1 MMCGPKGFAWLPLWF
16 AFIAAGPWYGL
27 QRDFLSVE
35 GLPLQDD
42 EEPFPWEWGG
52 TRSAMCEACQAVA
65 ELLSCSSRTTSGG
78 ISSPC
83 YNTLPYLSKGT
94 KRDPALLVL
103 ENEKDNDPIKWLQ
116 RRQLLICDGGL
127 EHPRAIGTGDSVA
140 IAASNK
146 GEAAAALCLPSPCAS
161 LWGEGDA
168 PALRPSR
175 SSRSLRDSLLFL
187 SLNQQTPGT
196 ETLPSGLQ
204 LRWLH
209 RRPEAQPEQTVKG
222 MSPCDTLAFS
232 LEAMLKDG
240 TILFSTRKSGRFWRS
255 PRYALPLGWR
265 EAAALMRLQE
275 VVQLFLSP
283 QLAYGAKG
291 FNGFYKPVGPFAA
304 LLLQLRLEG
313 NPTAAFESEPV
324 AALTLGSGRDTTADM
339 KICSLVLKYAEV
351 DKADEKEALGS
362 RLGKGARKISSHQT
376 ANPHAYRSR
385 TLGQISLLYCVIKQH
400 IFAVDT

>member
-94 KRDPALLVL
+94 KRDPALLIL

-127 EHPRAIGTGDSVA
+127 VDYYAQQTETIHEATLAAACGDIFKERGDQILHLFYHQEHPRAIGTGDSVA

-222 MSPCDTLAFS
+222 CGPR
-232 LEAMLKDG
+232 
-240 TILFSTRKSGRFWRS
+240 LFAVAG
-255 PRYALPLGWR
+255 LPIV
-265 EAAALMRLQE
+265 AAALDTAREAFASKFGGILFPCRPIRGRLAA
-275 VVQLFLSP
+275 ST
-283 QLAYGAKG
+283 A
-291 FNGFYKPVGPFAA
+291 NNTAA
-304 LLLQLRLEG
+304 LKAATPSIVKTFAIRNVIDDAGSFLAF
-313 NPTAAFESEPV
+313 PT
-324 AALTLGSGRDTTADM
+324 LCT
-339 KICSLVLKYAEV
+339 
-351 DKADEKEALGS
+351 ALGLARGS
-362 RLGKGARKISSHQT
+362 RPYEAPRSGATVSLSAARLWGKRI
-376 ANPHAYRSR
+376 
-385 TLGQISLLYCVIKQH
+385 
-400 IFAVDT
+400 